1 MTAENSTRSADEL
14 GLPINIRAR
23 RSLALQRNRSSASSL
38 HEANE
43 AGRMPRQLQNPGRL
57 L

>member
-1 MTAENSTRSADEL
+1 MTAEHSTRSADEL